1 MQHHGPVLI
10 RPARP
15 SDLPALPGIE
25 AAGGVAFAGIGMP
38 EIADDLDPTVEELEP
53 YQQAGR
59 AWVALA
65 SGDQPVAYLIAD
77 EVDGCCHIEQVTVH
91 PDYGRRG
98 VGRKLI
104 EEAAGW
110 AAAHGLP
117 ALTLTTFTE
126 VPWNAPYYLRCG
138 FRVLADTEIT
148 PELRAI
154 RTAEAARGL
163 DAWPRVCMR
172 RDL

>member
-1 MQHHGPVLI
+1 
-10 RPARP
+10 
-15 SDLPALPGIE
+15 LPGIE